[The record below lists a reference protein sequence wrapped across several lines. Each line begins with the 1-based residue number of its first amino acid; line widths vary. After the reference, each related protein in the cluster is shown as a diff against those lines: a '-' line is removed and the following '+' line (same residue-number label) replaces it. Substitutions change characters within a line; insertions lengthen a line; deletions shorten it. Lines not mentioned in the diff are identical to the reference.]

1 MKNHIILILFFPILV
16 FAQNKEVKKINCDS
30 IFNKKGYSVS
40 LEFDPKDESWD
51 ETKTNVVFTFSKK
64 INGKEKILH
73 QEKLFSQ
80 FKNIEFI
87 DFNGDGI
94 KDILVENISDVRSNL
109 TYNLFIVDFKNQK
122 LRKIEG
128 FNEIKNPNYLEKY
141 DLIDCVVMSGR
152 NWTSFYKIEGNKVKD
167 FGYVIKEGE
176 GENGLDHYDIE
187 YQKTLE
193 NIIRSEKKLNPK
205 KY

>member
-1 MKNHIILILFFPILV
+1 MKRNTLLLIFLIFQTLF
-16 FAQNKEVKKINCDS
+16 FAQNKEVIRINCDS
-30 IFNKKGYSVS
+30 IFHKKAYSVS

-64 INGKEKILH
+64 INGKEKIIH
-73 QEKLFSQ
+73 QEKLFSK
-80 FKNIEFI
+80 FKHFEFI

-109 TYNLFIVDFKNQK
+109 TYNLFVVDFKNQK

-128 FNEIKNPNYLEKY
+128 FDEIKNPNYLEKY
-141 DLIDCVVMSGR
+141 NLIDCLVMSGR

-167 FGYVIKEGE
+167 FGYTISDGE
-176 GENGLDHYDIE
+176 DENGKDMEYDKN
-187 YQKTLE
+187 YALTLAK
-193 NIIRSEKKLNPK
+193 ILKSEKKEK
-205 KY
+205 

>member
-1 MKNHIILILFFPILV
+1 MKRNIFLLIFLISQTLIFS
-16 FAQNKEVKKINCDS
+16 QNKEAKKINCDS
-30 IFNKKGYSVS
+30 IYNQKGYSVS
-40 LEFDPKDESWD
+40 LEFDPKDENWD
-51 ETKTNVVFTFSKK
+51 ETKANILFTFSKK
-64 INGKEKILH
+64 IKGKKKVIY

-80 FKNIEFI
+80 FKNVEFI

-128 FNEIKNPNYLEKY
+128 FNEIKNPNYLEKH

-152 NWTSFYKIEGNKVKD
+152 IWTSFYKIEGNKVKD
-167 FGYVIKEGE
+167 FGYVIEDGE
-176 GENGLDHYDIE
+176 DENGKDLEYDKNYE
-187 YQKTLE
+187 LTLAK
-193 NIIRSEKKLNPK
+193 ILKSEKEK
-205 KY
+205 K

>member
-1 MKNHIILILFFPILV
+1 MKIIISLITFLIFQSLL

-40 LEFDPKDESWD
+40 LEFDPKDEIIL
-51 ETKTNVVFTFSKK
+51 NVLFTFSKK
-64 INGKEKILH
+64 IDGKEKIIH
-73 QEKLFSQ
+73 QEKLHSQ
-80 FKNIEFI
+80 FQNVEFI

-94 KDILVENISDVRSNL
+94 KDILVENTADVRSNL

-128 FNEIKNPNYLEKY
+128 FNEIKNPNYLKEY
-141 DLIDCVVMSGR
+141 DLIDCMVMSGR

-167 FGYVIKEGE
+167 FGYQVDD
-176 GENGLDHYDIE
+176 ENEAEYDKN
-187 YQKTLE
+187 YDLTLQKILKT
-193 NIIRSEKKLNPK
+193 EKRK
-205 KY
+205 K

>member
-1 MKNHIILILFFPILV
+1 MRKAFFLIILLTFPTLLFSQKMEL
-16 FAQNKEVKKINCDS
+16 KKISCDS
-30 IFNKKGYSVS
+30 IFGKKGYSVS
-40 LEFDPKDESWD
+40 LKYNPNDENWD
-51 ETKTNVVFTFSKK
+51 ENKTNVVFTFSKK
-64 INGKEKILH
+64 INGKEKMIH

-80 FKNIEFI
+80 FKNVDFI

-109 TYNLFIVDFKNQK
+109 TYNLFIVDLKNQK

-141 DLIDCVVMSGR
+141 DLIDCLVMSGR

-167 FGYVIKEGE
+167 YGYVIEDGE
-176 GENGLDHYDIE
+176 DENGKDLEYDKNYE
-187 YQKTLE
+187 LTLAK
-193 NIIRSEKKLNPK
+193 ILKSEKQK
-205 KY
+205 K

>member
-1 MKNHIILILFFPILV
+1 MKNFFIIISLFPILL

-30 IFNKKGYSVS
+30 IYSEKAYSVS
-40 LEFDPKDESWD
+40 LEFDPKDENWD
-51 ETKTNVVFTFSKK
+51 ETQNNVVFTFSKK
-64 INGKEKILH
+64 INGKENIIH

-80 FKNIEFI
+80 FKHVEFI

-94 KDILVENISDVRSNL
+94 KDILVENIADVRSNL

-128 FNEIKNPNYLEKY
+128 FDEIKNPNYLAEY
-141 DLIDCVVMSGR
+141 DLIDCMVMSGR

-167 FGYVIKEGE
+167 YGYVVEDGE
-176 GENGLDHYDIE
+176 DENGKDLEYDKN
-187 YQKTLE
+187 YKLTLAK
-193 NIIRSEKKLNPK
+193 ILKSEKEK
-205 KY
+205 K